1 MAALPRVLTVDPT
14 GRLSRIARAAIDLGD
29 LAAVQVDVP
38 GGAEALEELRYT
50 PCTLM
55 ITAYTIDGT
64 DPDMDGLTLATV
76 VKREHPLT
84 AVMVV
89 ADAEEGEDAIAADAP
104 FLYLR
109 RPLDSAQ
116 VMRIITAALHFRDIF
131 LAAQQPTRRIEQS
144 EDIGGLPPLDANF
157 AYGVFDEL
165 MGAFPAMAILL
176 LNRTGEIVA
185 ERIAA
190 GYIDRD
196 ALAAAITPNAKTTI
210 SMSDVVGQ
218 NPSTFNFFSGDKLDL
233 FTLSV
238 GFHYVLCIVF
248 DRQSGQRQ
256 FGAVNRFGRRAVE
269 DLRVMLGT
277 SAFSLNLPSAQAEE
291 APRRRRTT
299 KAITQEL
306 TLPDTLLERTS
317 LSGSEDAA
325 PAPAEAA
332 PPPAPEPVRM
342 TPIAD
347 FDVSLIEGG
356 LNNLDALMAQAEDLF
371 DMDKL
376 AEIADEGRSERGPI
390 SYDQARQLGIIS

>member
-55 ITAYTIDGT
+55 ITAFTIDGT

-76 VKREHPLT
+76 VKREYPLT

-89 ADAEEGEDAIAADAP
+89 ADAEEGEDAISADAP

-116 VMRIITAALHFRDIF
+116 VMRIITAALNFRDIF
-131 LAAQQPTRRIEQS
+131 IAAQQPARRAEQS
-144 EDIGGLPPLDANF
+144 EDLGALPALDSTF
-157 AYGVFDEL
+157 ARRVLDEL
-165 MGAFPAMAILL
+165 MTAFPAMAILL
-176 LNRTGEIVA
+176 LSRAGEIVA
-185 ERIAA
+185 ESGA
-190 GYIDRD
+190 GGYLDLE
-196 ALAAAITPNAKTTI
+196 ALSAAITPNARTTI
-210 SMSDVVGQ
+210 SMSDVVGEA
-218 NPSTFNFFSGDKLDL
+218 PASFNFFSGGRFDL

-248 DRQSGQRQ
+248 EGQNGQRQ

-269 DLRVMLGT
+269 DLRVILGT
-277 SAFSLNLPSAQAEE
+277 SAFSLDLPKPQEEE

-306 TLPDTLLERTS
+306 VMPDVLLERAS
-317 LSGSEDAA
+317 LSEGEPT

-332 PPPAPEPVRM
+332 PAPPPEPVRM
-342 TPIAD
+342 APIAD
-347 FDVSLIEGG
+347 FDVALLENG
-356 LNNLDALMAQAEDLF
+356 LQNLDDLLAQADDLF

-376 AEIADEGRSERGPI
+376 AEIADADRTDRGAI
-390 SYDQARQLGIIS
+390 SYEQARQLGVIS